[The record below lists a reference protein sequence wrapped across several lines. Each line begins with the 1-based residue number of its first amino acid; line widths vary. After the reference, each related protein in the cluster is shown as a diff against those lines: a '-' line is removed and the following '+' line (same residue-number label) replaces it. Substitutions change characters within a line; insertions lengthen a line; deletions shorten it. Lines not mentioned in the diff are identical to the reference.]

1 MTPFDAGRDGVL
13 LDELAPDLPA
23 RASLLRFAELV
34 STWGKR
40 TDLVAAATPTEL
52 VSVLFVDALA
62 LRAVIPEGSQVIDV
76 GAGAGAP
83 AIPLALLRPDLRV
96 DLLEPRRRRV
106 AFMRTAVGDLQLSE
120 RLRVREGR
128 LDDPPDIGGFDVAF
142 SRATF
147 PPAEWLRRGTA
158 LAPRVVVMLG
168 KGDAPSLEGWQVVR
182 EVAYTVPA
190 TAAARH
196 LVAYEASGA
205 LLGVT

>member
-1 MTPFDAGRDGVL
+1 MTPFDADRDGRL
-13 LDELAPDLPA
+13 LDELAPDLEA

-62 LRAVIPEGSQVIDV
+62 LRDVVPEGSQVIDV

-106 AFMRTAVGDLQLSE
+106 AFMRTAVGDLQLGG

-147 PPAEWLRRGTA
+147 PPPEWLRRGTA
-158 LAPRVVVMLG
+158 LAPRVVVMLA
-168 KGDAPSLEGWQVVR
+168 KGDAPTHEGWEVVQ

-190 TAAARH
+190 TQAARR
-196 LVAYEASGA
+196 LVAYQASPA
-205 LLGVT
+205 L